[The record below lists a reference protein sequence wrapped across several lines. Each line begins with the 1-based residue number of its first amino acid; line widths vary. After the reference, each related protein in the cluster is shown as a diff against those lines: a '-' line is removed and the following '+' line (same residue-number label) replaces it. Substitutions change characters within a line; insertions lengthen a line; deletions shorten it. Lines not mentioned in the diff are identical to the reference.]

1 MKKKDL
7 ESLVLGVKTPTLNRV
22 QIEDLLDS
30 DISSNNVFVSKPQGV
45 AHRGRQSVAHE
56 VAQTSWVAQKGTQKV
71 AQKSVQKVAQ
81 NNEIDLVALKEVSTI
96 KDKIAELVDTN
107 ERKEY
112 LKSIGISIK
121 VERRGKS
128 YYFYGVKKFQGKKE
142 RFYCGR
148 VQ

>member
-56 VAQTSWVAQKGTQKV
+56 VAQTPWVAQKGT
-71 AQKSVQKVAQ
+71 QKVAQ